1 MLYFIATVLLVNAQA
16 ALSLKLR
23 DISVPAVVIRGESV
37 WLNCTY
43 DLGNETLYSIKW
55 HKNNVEFYRYLP
67 EDKPPG
73 QRYDLAGIHLDL
85 SRTDRGNIF
94 MPYTDVESEGIY
106 RCEVST
112 EAPNFQTV
120 KAEREMR
127 IYVNPSSKPFIT
139 GTKSYYAPGDIVNVT
154 CMSAPSRPAAILK
167 WWINGEEART
177 HRLPPTESLDGLFV
191 SRLRLTF
198 EARRSHFWDG
208 RMKLQ
213 CEAIIS
219 QAHTLRSEEIIVA
232 SNSRGATMATGAYDQ
247 QRDGPKIDG
256 GKRVYSVTDVVDV
269 NCTAAKSQP
278 PAELHWYI
286 NDKEVRPDYLVPR
299 KPILFPN
306 GEESPVLGLRFVVK
320 QRHFQKQEMRLR
332 CTATLSEVKRMTSE
346 PLEAVLSEQQKSDL
360 HVDLNISSVSNKSTW
375 SILAVHPICSL
386 FLYLISRTFH

>member
-1 MLYFIATVLLVNAQA
+1 MLLLTMTVLFLTTQD
-16 ALSLKLR
+16 LLCLKLR
-23 DISVPAVVIRGESV
+23 EIKVPAVVIRGEPV

-67 EDKPPG
+67 EDRPPG
-73 QRYDLAGIHLDL
+73 QKYELAGIHLDL
-85 SRTDRGNIF
+85 SKTDRGNIF
-94 MPYTDVESEGIY
+94 MPYTDVDSEGIY

-127 IYVNPSSKPFIT
+127 IYVNPSSKPVIL
-139 GTKSYYAPGDIVNVT
+139 GTKPYYAPGDIVNVT
-154 CMSAPSRPAAILK
+154 CVSAPSRPAAILK

-177 HRLPPTESLDGLFV
+177 KRMPSIESPDGLFI
-191 SRLRLTF
+191 SKLRLKF
-198 EARRSHFWDG
+198 EARQSHFWDG
-208 RMKLQ
+208 KMKLQ

-219 QAHTLRSEEIIVA
+219 QAHTLRSEEIIIT
-232 SNSRGATMATGAYDQ
+232 SNGATTATGAYDQ
-247 QRDGPKIDG
+247 QKDGPTIDG
-256 GKRVYSVTDVVDV
+256 GKHVYSVGDLVDI

-286 NDKEVRPDYLVPR
+286 NDKEVRSEYLVPR
-299 KPILFPN
+299 KPIVYQN

-346 PLEAVLSEQQKSDL
+346 PLEAILSEQQKSDL
-360 HVDLNISSVSNKSTW
+360 HVDLNISSVSSRSIW
-375 SILAVHPICSL
+375 SPLVLHPLCCL
-386 FLYLISRTFH
+386 FIFLVSRNFF